1 MPLPS
6 VKDAGRLR
14 EVRRLDGNRPC
25 QTSYVVQAKKH
36 ISTLVKVGLSAVL
49 IGVIAWKAYHD
60 PGFGDLVKKPKDWPI
75 LLLSLPV
82 CLVAVT
88 ITILRWQMLARA
100 LGLRLST
107 RSALRA
113 GFLGYAFNLI
123 PVGLVA
129 GDSVKAVML
138 IHQNPKRKTEAVAS
152 VLVDRVIGLYGL
164 LLMAAIASLFL
175 PTAKVASLANEAHGT
190 TIVNL
195 SYAVRTLAILCTA
208 GLVVILIPGVTRS
221 RLWDRLEH
229 APLVGPVL
237 HKLVGAMR
245 VYSARI
251 DLLLA
256 AIGIS
261 LCIHFLYVTAVVLMT
276 MSIGIAP
283 EHQPPVR
290 DIFVIVPPSMI
301 AGALP
306 IGVYEITIELLFR
319 AIAPAGAPQGMG
331 LMIALAYRIIQSLI
345 ASIGVG
351 YWLTSRGEMQEIIH
365 EAEESPPDIDTPAET
380 EAAASPASS
389 S

>member
-1 MPLPS
+1 MSRTPEGS
-6 VKDAGRLR
+6 ARFG
-14 EVRRLDGNRPC
+14 RLDGNRPYE
-25 QTSYVVQAKKH
+25 TSYVVQAKKH
-36 ISTLVKVGLSAVL
+36 ISTLLKVGLSAIL
-49 IGVIAWKAYHD
+49 IAVIAWKAYHD
-60 PGFGDLVKKPKDWPI
+60 ESFGELATKPKDWPV
-75 LLLSLPV
+75 LLLALPV

-88 ITILRWQMLARA
+88 ITILRWQMLVRA

-138 IHQNPKRKTEAVAS
+138 IHQNPRRKTEAVAS

-175 PTAKVASLANEAHGT
+175 PAKMIESLQGADHAV
-190 TIVNL
+190 IVNL
-195 SYAVRTLAILCTA
+195 CYAVRISA
-208 GLVVILIPGVTRS
+208 LVSTVGFVAVLIPGVTRS

-229 APLVGPVL
+229 TPVVGPVL

-245 VYSARI
+245 VYSARV

-256 AIGIS
+256 GLGIS
-261 LCIHFLYVTAVVLMT
+261 LCIHFLYVTAVVIMT

-283 EHQPPVR
+283 EHQPPARYV
-290 DIFVIVPPSMI
+290 FVIVPPTMI

-306 IGVYEITIELLFR
+306 IGVYEMVTTLLFG
-319 AIAPAGAPQGMG
+319 AIAPSGAPKSMG

-351 YWLTSRGEMQEIIH
+351 YWLTSRGEVQEIIH
-365 EAEESPPDIDTPAET
+365 EAEDSPPEVDAPAET
-380 EAAASPASS
+380 KTAVSPASPS
-389 S
+389 